1 MTSSMT
7 AFARVQIQEDWGN
20 LVWEIRSVNHRYLE
34 PHLRLPDQMREIE
47 PAMREMLR
55 KQLSRGKVE
64 CNLRYQLAET
74 EQALTLNRSVLEKLK
89 EAVSEVDELFGT
101 TAPVNPLEILQWN
114 GVQTSEETEM
124 AIVHKAAIA
133 GFSEAI
139 AQLKAMRQREGEE
152 LDRFIQARLDS
163 ILVEVSSL
171 RLLLPDLLESQRQ
184 KILSRLEEARVELNP
199 ERLEQEMVLLAQ
211 KMDVDEELDRLE
223 AHITE
228 VRRTLTSKLTGKK
241 GAIGRRL
248 DFLMQELNREA
259 NTLSSKSINAGL
271 TQTAV
276 NFKVLIEQ
284 MREQIQNIE

>member
-47 PAMREMLR
+47 PAMREALR

-64 CNLRYQLAET
+64 CSLRYQLAET
-74 EQALTLNRSVLEKLK
+74 EKELTLNQSVLEKLK
-89 EAVSEVDELFGT
+89 AAVSEVDDLFGT
-101 TAPVNPLEILQWN
+101 TAPVNPLEILQWS

-124 AIVHKAAIA
+124 AVVNKAALIA
-133 GFSEAI
+133 FSEAI
-139 AQLKAMRQREGEE
+139 VQLKAMRRREGEE
-152 LDRFIQARLDS
+152 LEKFIDARLDS
-163 ILVEVSSL
+163 ILVEVAGL
-171 RLLLPDLLESQRQ
+171 RKLLPDLLENQRQ
-184 KILSRLEEARVELNP
+184 KILDRLAEAKADLNP

-223 AHITE
+223 AHISE
-228 VRRTLTSKLTGKK
+228 VRRTLSGKK
-241 GAIGRRL
+241 GAVGRRL

>member
-7 AFARVQIQEDWGN
+7 AFARVQVQEDWGL

-34 PHLRLPDQMREIE
+34 PHLRLPEQMREIE
-47 PAMREMLR
+47 PAMRELLR

-64 CNLRYQLAET
+64 CSLRYQMVET
-74 EQALTLNRSVLEKLK
+74 EKVLTLNRSVLKKLQL
-89 EAVSEVDELFGT
+89 AVSEVEELFGT
-101 TAPVNPLEILQWN
+101 TTPVNPLDILQWPD
-114 GVQTSEETEM
+114 VQATEETEM
-124 AIVHKAAIA
+124 TVVHKAALDA
-133 GFSEAI
+133 FSDAI
-139 AQLKAMRQREGEE
+139 VQMKAMRQREGEE
-152 LDRFIQARLDS
+152 LEKFIQIRLDS
-163 ILVEVSSL
+163 ILEETINL
-171 RLLLPDLLESQRQ
+171 RQLLPELLEAQRK
-184 KILSRLEEARVELNP
+184 KILDRLADVRVELNSD
-199 ERLEQEMVLLAQ
+199 RLEQEMVVLAQ

-223 AHITE
+223 THIGE
-228 VRRTLTSKLTGKK
+228 VRRTLSGKK